1 MTILN
6 HRRTGR
12 GEPLV
17 LVHGVGSRWQVWEP
31 LIGALGEK
39 FEVIA
44 VDLPGFGDSAP
55 LPHTTVDTLTDA
67 LADFLTE
74 QGIDR
79 PHLAGNSMGGGISLN
94 LGARGL
100 ARSVTAFSP
109 IFFWDRAG
117 RIWCQQSLGRSAKFG
132 RILGP
137 AVAKVL
143 ATPAGR
149 TAFLGLVFGKPW
161 AVSPQVALDTA
172 RGAVDSLGFA
182 PALASFTDAKLHD
195 PAALAEVPVTVAW
208 GNRDIL
214 LTYATQ
220 SRRAREV
227 LPWAR
232 HITLAGSGHTP
243 FYDDP
248 EGCAR
253 ILLDWLPTLRGLGDG
268 TGHRH

>member
-6 HRRTGR
+6 HHREGS

-31 LIGALGEK
+31 IIGTLAES

-55 LPHTTVDTLTDA
+55 LPRTTVDTLTDA
-67 LADFLTE
+67 LAGFLAA
-74 QGIDR
+74 QGIER
-79 PHLAGNSMGGGISLN
+79 PHLAGNSMGGLITLN

-109 IFFWDRAG
+109 IGFWDTAG
-117 RIWCQQSLGRSAKFG
+117 RVWCQQSLSRSKTLGRMLRPTLPA
-132 RILGP
+132 ILGT
-137 AVAKVL
+137 A
-143 ATPAGR
+143 AGR

-161 AVSPQVALDTA
+161 AVDPRVALDTA
-172 RGAVDSLGFA
+172 EGAVGSLGFS
-182 PALASFTDAKLHD
+182 PALDSFTEVKPPD
-195 PAALAEVPVTVAW
+195 PATLADIPVTIAW

-220 SRRAREV
+220 SRRARAV
-227 LPWAR
+227 LPAAR
-232 HITLAGSGHTP
+232 HITLPGSGHTP

-248 EGCAR
+248 DRCAR
-253 ILLDWLPTLRGLGDG
+253 LLLDR
-268 TGHRH
+268 R